1 MSKLF
6 LRPAALLALLL
17 LAAPRLTH
25 AQTGAVGIG
34 TTAPDASAALD
45 IVSSSKGLLLPR
57 LTQAQVAAIAGPAT
71 GLLVFQT
78 DGLAGFYYNAGTPAA
93 PAWQQ
98 LTTATGT
105 ALTFGNGLTQ
115 TGSAVG
121 LGGTLG
127 QNTTLGLAGYSLGL
141 TGGKVGIGTTSPQ
154 QALDVNGGILA
165 RGNSLINTP
174 GTYLQWNRSGNQGE
188 TWLLNQPGN
197 GQGGIY
203 FGQSDTG
210 SSGSNTVKEWARF
223 SSNGDLTL
231 GGGIGGSGYNFT
243 VRGTTIMYGVLN
255 VQSEMAVYRN
265 LGVGGNISVDGQI
278 RLNFGGLQFPDG
290 SVQTSAAISAASA
303 VLNQTS
309 QQANANFNI
318 SGNGIVGGRMGVGT
332 SSPAGQLANTA
343 SNVLGSD
350 FNGISSQGLGWV
362 NTSGVGYA
370 GVFYNAN
377 NIANGPGL
385 AVKVA
390 STAAA
395 ALDVS
400 QSVSAGAA
408 GTPLLRVNGNGR
420 VGIGTIYPNQ
430 PLSIQASTAS
440 NSPLL
445 GFYSAAG
452 ADKFNFS
459 LADGGL
465 NLSESGVATG
475 RLFVQ
480 LGGNVGI
487 GTSNPG
493 QKLEVAGQV
502 YSSTGGF
509 RFPDGSV
516 QTTAATTSTNAVLN
530 QTSQQTASFNVSG
543 TGTVGGLLTAGSATV
558 GGNVGI
564 GTSTPGQKLDVAGN
578 ANVSGN
584 GTVGGL
590 LTAGSATVSGNV
602 GIGTTAAAPA
612 TQALDVRG
620 NVRLGANGGSS
631 ATGTGQTIEFVG
643 PGLNTDPVGF
653 YRVNPASDQSELR
666 VVVGDGADNNDKFVV
681 GRTSASAEGGI
692 PTSTFTPNFTVTSA
706 GNVGIGTSTPA
717 QKLDVTGNANVSGNS
732 SVGGLLTAGSATV
745 SGNVGIGTSTPGQ
758 KLDVAGNANV
768 SGNAVVAGTL
778 GIGTTTPAG
787 GLHITSGNGGPGT
800 GTGTAGVV
808 MGGAATLPPYLEL
821 RGSGTSGSPTT
832 PYLDFAETSD
842 QDYATRLISVGGT
855 LNVSG
860 SNALLL
866 KVNGS
871 VQATN
876 VTYTSDARFKQH
888 VRPLVGALSSVLA
901 LRGVRYEWNALG
913 VQHGGTAG
921 ASQVGVLAQEVE
933 KVYPELVS
941 TDKDGYKAV
950 NYAQLTPVLLEAIK
964 ELAAQNEALK
974 AQNAALKA
982 ETTAALETFEARL
995 RRLEAGGAQAQR

>member
-98 LTTATGT
+98 LTTATGA

-115 TGSAVG
+115 TGSTVG

-127 QNTTLGLAGYSLGL
+127 QNTTLGLAGYALGL
-141 TGGKVGIGTTSPQ
+141 TGGKVGIGTSSPQ

-188 TWLLNQPGN
+188 TWLLNQAGN

-210 SSGSNTVKEWARF
+210 SSGSNTVREWARF

-278 RLNFGGLQFPDG
+278 MLNFGGLQFPDG

-516 QTTAATTSTNAVLN
+516 QTTAALPSANAVLN
-530 QTSQQTASFNVSG
+530 QTSQQTANFNVSG

-564 GTSTPGQKLDVAGN
+564 GT
-578 ANVSGN
+578 
-584 GTVGGL
+584 
-590 LTAGSATVSGNV
+590 
-602 GIGTTAAAPA
+602 TAAAPA
-612 TQALDVRG
+612 TQKLDVRG
-620 NVRLGANGGSS
+620 NVRLGADGGNV
-631 ATGTGQTIEFVG
+631 AGTGQAIEFVG
-643 PGLNTDPVGF
+643 PGFSTDPVGL
-653 YRVNPASDQSELR
+653 YRINTAADASELR
-666 VVVGDGADNNDKFVV
+666 VVVGDVPDANDKFVV
-681 GRTSASAEGGI
+681 GRQPGTNAEGGI
-692 PTSTFTPNFTVTSA
+692 PGGTFTPTFTVRADGNVGVGTDTPTSTF
-706 GNVGIGTSTPA
+706 
-717 QKLDVTGNANVSGNS
+717 Q
-732 SVGGLLTAGSATV
+732 
-745 SGNVGIGTSTPGQ
+745 
-758 KLDVAGNANV
+758 
-768 SGNAVVAGTL
+768 
-778 GIGTTTPAG
+778 
-787 GLHITSGNGGPGT
+787 
-800 GTGTAGVV
+800 
-808 MGGAATLPPYLEL
+808 
-821 RGSGTSGSPTT
+821 
-832 PYLDFAETSD
+832 
-842 QDYATRLISVGGT
+842 
-855 LNVSG
+855 
-860 SNALLL
+860 
-866 KVNGS
+866 VNGS
-871 VQATN
+871 VAASIRTLSN
-876 VTYTSDARFKQH
+876 GTVANTDYT
-888 VRPLVGALSSVLA
+888 VLVGGNISLPTPAAS
-901 LRGVRYEWNALG
+901 NAGRLYNLLTTG
-913 VQHGGTAG
+913 GSYVVTAAFRDAGGTFATYGLNNSPG
-921 ASQVGVLAQEVE
+921 ARGIVVQSDGTNWWI
-933 KVYPELVS
+933 VS
-941 TDKDGYKAV
+941 R
-950 NYAQLTPVLLEAIK
+950 Q
-964 ELAAQNEALK
+964 
-974 AQNAALKA
+974 
-982 ETTAALETFEARL
+982 
-995 RRLEAGGAQAQR
+995 